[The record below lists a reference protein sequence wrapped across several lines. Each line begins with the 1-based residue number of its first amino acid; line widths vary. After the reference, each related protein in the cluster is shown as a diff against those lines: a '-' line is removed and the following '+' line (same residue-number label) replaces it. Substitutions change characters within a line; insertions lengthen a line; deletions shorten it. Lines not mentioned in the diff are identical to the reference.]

1 MPHQRPSVLSC
12 HIKKTTAM
20 FTREIR
26 LGKII
31 VIPKFLVVSLLQ
43 KKKKKRKKRN
53 PCCQVH
59 LPLFSVTLTL
69 NSRFPK
75 TLSSQKHWLNSSK
88 WPLVL
93 LLLSLC
99 VYLFP
104 YITPSSTISHTLLSP
119 SLIFASFE
127 LFRSFFQTN
136 PFISNLNLTNFIKLR
151 KFVVLDFLSWVDIFG
166 LKIPLRLLKKKKK
179 KKKPLQMFT
188 CTDQFGENSK
198 SFQSLVRFTSLFS
211 LTPTLTWVKN
221 QDYKS
226 HVWTFEWGFL
236 KDLTWQYNW
245 QLKWYEKYF
254 FIIPFNISN
263 G

>member
-1 MPHQRPSVLSC
+1 MSCQFNHYRYLLDGKKTDTSDGIIKKYFLC
-12 HIKKTTAM
+12 HINDRLYYHVILKKTTAM

-69 NSRFPK
+69 NSHFPK
-75 TLSSQKHWLNSSK
+75 TLSSQKHRLNSSK

-166 LKIPLRLLKKKKK
+166 LKNPLRLLKKKKK
-179 KKKPLQMFT
+179 KNHFK
-188 CTDQFGENSK
+188 C
-198 SFQSLVRFTSLFS
+198 
-211 LTPTLTWVKN
+211 
-221 QDYKS
+221 S
-226 HVWTFEWGFL
+226 HV
-236 KDLTWQYNW
+236 Q
-245 QLKWYEKYF
+245 
-254 FIIPFNISN
+254 ISLGKILN
-263 G
+263 PSNLSSDSPLSLLPHPYTHVS

>member
-1 MPHQRPSVLSC
+1 MVVLEIYTFLKGRQDNKWCSLKKFDFSNRTKKLRWREYFLC
-12 HIKKTTAM
+12 HINDRLYYHVILKKTTAM

-136 PFISNLNLTNFIKLR
+136 PFISNLNLIHFKRLR
-151 KFVVLDFLSWVDIFG
+151 KIVVLNLLIIFSFWVLCVGLWIF
-166 LKIPLRLLKKKKK
+166 
-179 KKKPLQMFT
+179 
-188 CTDQFGENSK
+188 
-198 SFQSLVRFTSLFS
+198 
-211 LTPTLTWVKN
+211 
-221 QDYKS
+221 
-226 HVWTFEWGFL
+226 
-236 KDLTWQYNW
+236 
-245 QLKWYEKYF
+245 
-254 FIIPFNISN
+254 
-263 G
+263 